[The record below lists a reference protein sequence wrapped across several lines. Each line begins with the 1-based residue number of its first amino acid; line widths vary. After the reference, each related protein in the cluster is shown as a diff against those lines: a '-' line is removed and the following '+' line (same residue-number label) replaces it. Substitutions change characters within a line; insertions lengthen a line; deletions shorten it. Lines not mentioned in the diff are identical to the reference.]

1 MLIDTGDRV
10 EGNGLYDASHP
21 KGAYTYDIFREQ
33 EIHVICSGN
42 HELYHENSSI
52 NEYLKTV
59 PNFQGK
65 YIASNIDIIDPQSGD
80 RVPLAQRFKKFTTK
94 NQGIRILAFGFLFDF
109 TGNANNTVVQP
120 VEETIKQDWFQ
131 QAIRDREVDL
141 FLVTGHVPLRSD
153 EFNAIYK
160 AIRGVQWDAP
170 IQFFGGHTHI
180 RDYAKYDSKA
190 YALESGRYLETIGFM
205 SITGLNA
212 GGNPDDLHVDAPT
225 KLEQPTVR
233 TSPTFARRYIDNN
246 LSSFHH
252 HTSLNDTS
260 FPTSHGRNVSAMIA
274 SARKALGLEHQF
286 GCAPRNLWTN
296 RAPYPS
302 ESSIF
307 TWLEKQVLPDM
318 IYDEKRGDTPTMALI
333 NTGAMRF
340 DIFQGAFTVDT
351 TYAVSPF
358 TNNFRYIQDV
368 PFDVAKKA
376 LMVLNNEATILA
388 RETHTLH
395 SKAPASLKQQDF
407 LETFNAPRLYHRP
420 GVLGQIVLEDHE
432 SELLPGYTT
441 VDDAGSDGDDTRHLP
456 IKFYR
461 VPNCIES
468 RIGFPSCTIR
478 DNQRANVLDE
488 CEDPKTV
495 DLVFLDFIQP
505 YILSVLNFLG
515 NDYEK
520 GDTKIYMEGM
530 DITTLITI
538 WVAEN
543 WNGEC

>member
-1 MLIDTGDRV
+1 MLIDTGDRI
-10 EGNGLYDASHP
+10 EGSGLYDASHP
-21 KGAYTYDIFREQ
+21 KGVYTYDIFREQ
-33 EIHVICSGN
+33 EMHVICSGN
-42 HELYHENSSI
+42 HELYHKNSSI

-65 YIASNIDIIDPQSGD
+65 YIASNIDIIDPRSGD

-109 TGNANNTVVQP
+109 TGNANNTIVQP

-141 FLVTGHVPLRSD
+141 FLVAGHAPLRSD
-153 EFNAIYK
+153 EFNAIFQ

-212 GGNPDDLHVDAPT
+212 GGKPHDLPVFAPANS
-225 KLEQPTVR
+225 EQPMIRAT
-233 TSPTFARRYIDNN
+233 PKFARRYIDNN
-246 LSSFHH
+246 LSSFLY
-252 HTSLNDTS
+252 HTSLNETS
-260 FPTSHGRNVSAMIA
+260 FPTPHGRNVSTMIA
-274 SARKALGLEHQF
+274 SAREALGLDHQF
-286 GCAPRNLWTN
+286 GCAPTDLWTN

-307 TWLEKQVLPDM
+307 TWLEKQVLTDM
-318 IYDEKRGDTPTMALI
+318 IKDEKRGDTPTMVLL

-358 TNNFRYIQDV
+358 TDNFRYIQDV
-368 PFDVAKKA
+368 PFDVAKKV
-376 LMVLNNEATILA
+376 LTVLNNGPTFLA
-388 RETHTLH
+388 GDFHTLR
-395 SKAPASLKQQDF
+395 SNAPVSLQQQDF
-407 LETFNAPRLYHRP
+407 LGTFTDPKLYHRL
-420 GVLGQIVLEDHE
+420 GTVGQIVLEDDKP
-432 SELLPGYTT
+432 ELLPGYTT
-441 VDDAGSDGDDTRHLP
+441 VDDGGSDGDDTRHLP
-456 IKFYR
+456 IKFYQ

-468 RIGFPSCTIR
+468 RIGFPPCTKG
-478 DNQRANVLDE
+478 DNLGDIFDK

-505 YILSVLNFLG
+505 YILAVLKFLG
-515 NDYEK
+515 NDYEREDAK
-520 GDTKIYMEGM
+520 TYMEGM

-538 WVAEN
+538 WVAKN
-543 WNGEC
+543 WKGEC

>member
-1 MLIDTGDRV
+1 MLIDTGDRI

-42 HELYHENSSI
+42 HELYHEESAI

-59 PNFQGK
+59 PNFQGN
-65 YIASNIDIIDPQSGD
+65 YIASNIDIIDPRSGD

-109 TGNANNTVVQP
+109 TGNANNTIVQP

-141 FLVTGHVPLRSD
+141 FLVAGHVPLRSD

-212 GGNPDDLHVDAPT
+212 GGKSHASPFSAPT
-225 KLEQPTVR
+225 DLEQLTIR
-233 TSPTFARRYIDNN
+233 ASPKFARRYIDNN
-246 LSSFHH
+246 LFSFFH
-252 HTSLNDTS
+252 HTSLNETS

-274 SARKALGLEHQF
+274 SARKALGLDYQF
-286 GCAPRNLWTN
+286 GCAPTDLWTN

-307 TWLEKQVLPDM
+307 TWLEKQVLADM
-318 IYDEKRGDTPTMALI
+318 IIDQKRADTPAMVLV
-333 NTGAMRF
+333 NTGALRF

-351 TYAVSPF
+351 SYAVSPF

-368 PFDVAKKA
+368 PYNIAKKV
-376 LMVLNNEATILA
+376 LVVLNNGLIISASDSHALY
-388 RETHTLH
+388 
-395 SKAPASLKQQDF
+395 SKAPVSLEQQDF
-407 LETFNAPRLYHRP
+407 HDSFTNPRLHHRLSASDQFILKDDER
-420 GVLGQIVLEDHE
+420 G
-432 SELLPGYTT
+432 LLPGYTT
-441 VDDAGSDGDDTRHLP
+441 VDDGGADGDDTRHSP
-456 IKFYR
+456 IKFYQ

-468 RIGFPSCTIR
+468 RIGFPSSRRGVNLT
-478 DNQRANVLDE
+478 DNLGE
-488 CEDPKTV
+488 CEDPETV
-495 DLVFLDFIQP
+495 DLVYIDFIQP
-505 YILSVLNFLG
+505 YILSVLKFLG
-515 NDYEK
+515 NDYERE
-520 GDTKIYMEGM
+520 DTKTYMEGM
-530 DITTLITI
+530 DMTTLITV
-538 WVAEN
+538 WVAKN
-543 WNGEC
+543 WKGDC